1 MLQLSDVEVY
11 YGKIQALKGVSLTV
25 NPGANVPSH
34 SGKKM
39 DPEEI
44 RRRILA
50 EMREKVQLD
59 DAQIKKV
66 DDIMDKTRDEFDQ
79 LRKSMNEK
87 MKPER
92 DRIWSSQIE
101 MIKAV
106 LRPDQLPLYDKYRA
120 DREAERKKNRLPDHN
135 K

>member
-1 MLQLSDVEVY
+1 MPKSKYSVF
-11 YGKIQALKGVSLTV
+11 ISLILVFASGTLVGAVAHRLYTV
-25 NPGANVPSH
+25 NTVASVNPSANVPSH

-59 DAQIKKV
+59 DAQIRKV

-92 DRIWSSQIE
+92 DRI
-101 MIKAV
+101 
-106 LRPDQLPLYDKYRA
+106 
-120 DREAERKKNRLPDHN
+120 
-135 K
+135 